1 MLPEVSFRKLFASEM
16 LNEAGEKWG
25 FICQRDK
32 LLAAESLKL
41 SLPTFAIADISP
53 LQGMSVA
60 LVTNVHPPGKPKHS
74 AQLLSTG
81 TALVML

>member
-1 MLPEVSFRKLFASEM
+1 M

-32 LLAAESLKL
+32 LPAAEGLKL
-41 SLPTFAIADISP
+41 SLPAFAIVDISP

-60 LVTNVHPPGKPKHS
+60 LVTNVRSIGKPKHILLCFFHL
-74 AQLLSTG
+74 AQLL
-81 TALVML
+81 